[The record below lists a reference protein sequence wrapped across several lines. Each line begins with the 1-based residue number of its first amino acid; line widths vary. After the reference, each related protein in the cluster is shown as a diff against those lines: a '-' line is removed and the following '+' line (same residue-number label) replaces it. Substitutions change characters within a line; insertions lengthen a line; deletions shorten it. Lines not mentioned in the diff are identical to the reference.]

1 MNAQQQTPPPGPG
14 LPGDALGQVLSWSQW
29 EQRLSTAGQQ
39 MTGLGW
45 ALHVTDQTEMPGGD
59 VAWTATLAHRDRVVA
74 TVEQHGDG
82 GAPLIRW
89 GLGALAPTLADLD
102 PHPHHRDLWERDL
115 VAAGTDEETAI
126 SALDQVAVTSTPPP
140 SAAPADLAAP
150 VEVTVSLTFRVH
162 DRDRLMA
169 AAQHAVD
176 QHGDGHNLDPT
187 DLGGA
192 IAEVLLRSRPGERH
206 NLDYGVEL
214 HSLPGSVTGAA
225 APGARRVVTGITL
238 HAGTARPAFTPP
250 SSPGPAAGR

>member
-1 MNAQQQTPPPGPG
+1 
-14 LPGDALGQVLSWSQW
+14 
-29 EQRLSTAGQQ
+29 

-59 VAWTATLAHRDRVVA
+59 VAWTATLAHHDRVVA

-140 SAAPADLAAP
+140 SAAPAD
-150 VEVTVSLTFRVH
+150 R
-162 DRDRLMA
+162 
-169 AAQHAVD
+169 
-176 QHGDGHNLDPT
+176 G
-187 DLGGA
+187 
-192 IAEVLLRSRPGERH
+192 RPGRGH
-206 NLDYGVEL
+206 RQP
-214 HSLPGSVTGAA
+214 HLPGA
-225 APGARRVVTGITL
+225 
-238 HAGTARPAFTPP
+238 
-250 SSPGPAAGR
+250 

>member
-1 MNAQQQTPPPGPG
+1 M
-14 LPGDALGQVLSWSQW
+14 
-29 EQRLSTAGQQ
+29 
-39 MTGLGW
+39 
-45 ALHVTDQTEMPGGD
+45 
-59 VAWTATLAHRDRVVA
+59 
-74 TVEQHGDG
+74 
-82 GAPLIRW
+82 
-89 GLGALAPTLADLD
+89 
-102 PHPHHRDLWERDL
+102 
-115 VAAGTDEETAI
+115 
-126 SALDQVAVTSTPPP
+126 
-140 SAAPADLAAP
+140 AAP

-214 HSLPGSVTGAA
+214 HSLPGSVSGAA